1 MRLPWFRHE
10 SRRCEIRNVIRLKQV
25 FVPSGRYDNYAATRN
40 VCRPHSGIRW
50 VVFLLAIVGLSL
62 MLSTSTALAAPPA
75 QDSSEVTGEATFGQ
89 ICGACHTIGGGIR
102 IGPDLQGVTER
113 REDAWL
119 KVHIWTPSIHHQQN
133 DPISVANREEIGLP
147 MPDLGLSEPEVEAV
161 IAYLKTTTTASP
173 VTPALYVPTLAA
185 GVLAIVALTIFGLS
199 VGRKRVEVR
208 S

>member
-40 VCRPHSGIRW
+40 VFRPHSGIRW

-62 MLSTSTALAAPPA
+62 MTSTSAALAAPLG
-75 QDSSEVTGEATFGQ
+75 QDASETAGGEIFGQ
-89 ICGACHTIGGGIR
+89 ICAACHTIGGGVR
-102 IGPDLQGVTER
+102 LGPDLQGVTER
-113 REDAWL
+113 RDEAWL
-119 KVHIWTPSIHHQQN
+119 KVHILTPQVHHEQN
-133 DPISVANREEIGLP
+133 DPVSIANREEYGLA
-147 MPDLGLSEPEVEAV
+147 MPDLGLTELQVEAV
-161 IAYLKTTTTASP
+161 IAYLKTTTTAP
-173 VTPALYVPTLAA
+173 TVTPALYIPSLAA
-185 GVLAIVALTIFGLS
+185 GVLAIIAVTILGLS